1 MKNTSPGSNSIL
13 CKQLQPSQLTPP
25 LDIIVAEAAT
35 FFASKFEERDD
46 ELQTLTTL
54 QTSCLVHS
62 TPVVVESEA
71 VVVAFVVVIP
81 GAVVVLAGF
90 VVVFIPIVVVVS

>member
-1 MKNTSPGSNSIL
+1 M
-13 CKQLQPSQLTPP
+13 QPSQLTPP

-62 TPVVVESEA
+62 TPLVVESE
-71 VVVAFVVVIP
+71 AFVVVIP

-90 VVVFIPIVVVVS
+90 VVVFISIVVVVS

>member
-1 MKNTSPGSNSIL
+1 M
-13 CKQLQPSQLTPP
+13 QPSQLTPP

-62 TPVVVESEA
+62 TPLVVESE
-71 VVVAFVVVIP
+71 AFVVVIP

>member
-1 MKNTSPGSNSIL
+1 VRKNTSPGSNSIL

-62 TPVVVESEA
+62 TPLVVESE
-71 VVVAFVVVIP
+71 AFVVVIP

-90 VVVFIPIVVVVS
+90 VIVFIPIVIVVS

>member
-1 MKNTSPGSNSIL
+1 MVRKNTSPGSNSIL

-62 TPVVVESEA
+62 TPLVVESE
-71 VVVAFVVVIP
+71 AFVVVIP

>member
-1 MKNTSPGSNSIL
+1 MRKNTSPGSNSIL

-25 LDIIVAEAAT
+25 LDIIVADAAT

-62 TPVVVESEA
+62 TPLVVESE
-71 VVVAFVVVIP
+71 AFVVVIP

>member
-54 QTSCLVHS
+54 QTSCLLHS
-62 TPVVVESEA
+62 TPLVVEPE
-71 VVVAFVVVIP
+71 AFVVVIP

>member
-1 MKNTSPGSNSIL
+1 MRKNTSPGSNSIL

-62 TPVVVESEA
+62 TPLVVESE
-71 VVVAFVVVIP
+71 AFVVVIP